1 MKKRIVFEKVSTAF
15 SEKLDNDKEK
25 TGIFLNELFAL
36 VSEHLAIGETISI
49 ERFGQFAFSPESG
62 IHFSPDETFAEIVN
76 KPFSVFERTELN
88 DGVTFD
94 DIKEREKEPV
104 ETEKEIPVKKTQES
118 QNEDLIL
125 PSPEEKI
132 SEEPGKKETQPIKKK
147 HNYAIVASIGVSCV
161 ALISII
167 LWWMQKN
174 AAIPEKQVFP
184 QKETVQAP
192 VISTI
197 KTDTVIPADTAT
209 FEEKKEEMA
218 RTIDTVRIS
227 SGDRLTLIS
236 LKYYGHKIF
245 WVYIYEYNKNIIQ
258 NPNNIPIGTKL
269 KIPAASVYN
278 INAKDSRSIR
288 TAVDLQ
294 SRILSNLEK

>member
-15 SEKLDNDKEK
+15 SEKLDSDKEK

-132 SEEPGKKETQPIKKK
+132 SEEPGKK
-147 HNYAIVASIGVSCV
+147 
-161 ALISII
+161 
-167 LWWMQKN
+167 
-174 AAIPEKQVFP
+174 
-184 QKETVQAP
+184 
-192 VISTI
+192 
-197 KTDTVIPADTAT
+197 
-209 FEEKKEEMA
+209 
-218 RTIDTVRIS
+218 R
-227 SGDRLTLIS
+227 
-236 LKYYGHKIF
+236 
-245 WVYIYEYNKNIIQ
+245 
-258 NPNNIPIGTKL
+258 
-269 KIPAASVYN
+269 
-278 INAKDSRSIR
+278 RS
-288 TAVDLQ
+288 Q
-294 SRILSNLEK
+294 

>member
-147 HNYAIVASIGVSCV
+147 HNYAIVASIGVSCI
-161 ALISII
+161 ALISIM

-184 QKETVQAP
+184 QKVTVQAP

-218 RTIDTVRIS
+218 RTM
-227 SGDRLTLIS
+227 
-236 LKYYGHKIF
+236 HKIF

-269 KIPAASVYN
+269 NIPAASVYN

>member
-132 SEEPGKKETQPIKKK
+132 SEKPREKETQPIKKK
-147 HNYAIVASIGVSCV
+147 HNYAIVASIGVSCI
-161 ALISII
+161 ALISIM

-184 QKETVQAP
+184 QKVTVQAP

-269 KIPAASVYN
+269 NIPAASVYN